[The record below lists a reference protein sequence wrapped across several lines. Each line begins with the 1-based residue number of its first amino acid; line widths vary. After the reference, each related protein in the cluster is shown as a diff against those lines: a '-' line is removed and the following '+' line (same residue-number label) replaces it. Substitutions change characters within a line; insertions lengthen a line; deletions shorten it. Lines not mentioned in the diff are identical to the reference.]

1 MEDKVMINSI
11 QIKNYRGIKDMRIDN
26 FKKYNIFTGDNG
38 SCKTTILEALVA
50 SSSNAVTLLI
60 DMSIERG
67 MRLSKENINSFFY
80 NTKIDSEITI
90 TINDSIKTEI
100 YIDKNKNNNLDKTY
114 LNNDESFLYG
124 YMQRINKK
132 LVTDIDIFIN
142 KENKYGTIVRK
153 KIDKL
158 ERKVIL
164 ITPNNKITSTMSLK
178 IKEFIEK
185 KRKNE
190 ILELLNKFDSN
201 IDDVISDGKEIKVS
215 LKEAKEFIPISS
227 LGNGIVAILE
237 IIISTLDDLDKI
249 YIDEIETGIH
259 YLNYPKL
266 CKILID
272 ILQEKNI
279 QLFITTH
286 SKEFIEAFCYALREK
301 NEDMSLY
308 RFEKIRGNQLKQ
320 KYYSREDVLET
331 IHEGWDV
338 R

>member
-1 MEDKVMINSI
+1 MINSI

-38 SCKTTILEALVA
+38 SCKTTILEALVI
-50 SSSNAVTLLI
+50 SNTDVVSLI
-60 DMSIERG
+60 QIARERDFRLNHNNMS
-67 MRLSKENINSFFY
+67 SFFY
-80 NTKIDSEITI
+80 NTKVTDNISILVNNRYETEINLEQDDEKIFYDEYSDSEEKFLYRYVQKDNGEVVERVEVFKKNDGYSSKGKKYKDTFQKKNTIFITPKKVVGI
-90 TINDSIKTEI
+90 TLANSIKE
-100 YIDKNKNNNLDKTY
+100 L
-114 LNNDESFLYG
+114 
-124 YMQRINKK
+124 
-132 LVTDIDIFIN
+132 
-142 KENKYGTIVRK
+142 
-153 KIDKL
+153 
-158 ERKVIL
+158 
-164 ITPNNKITSTMSLK
+164 
-178 IKEFIEK
+178 IEK

-286 SKEFIEAFCYALREK
+286 SKEFIEVFCYALREK

>member
-1 MEDKVMINSI
+1 MINSV

-38 SCKTTILEALVA
+38 SCKTTILEALVI
-50 SSSNAVTLLI
+50 SNTDVVSLI
-60 DMSIERG
+60 QIARERDFRLNHNNMS
-67 MRLSKENINSFFY
+67 SFFY
-80 NTKIDSEITI
+80 NTKITDNISILVNNRYEIEINLEQDDEKIFYDEYSDSEEKFLYRYVQKDNGEVVERVEVFKKNDGYSSKGKKYKDTFQKKNTIFITPKKVVGI
-90 TINDSIKTEI
+90 TLANSIKE
-100 YIDKNKNNNLDKTY
+100 L
-114 LNNDESFLYG
+114 
-124 YMQRINKK
+124 
-132 LVTDIDIFIN
+132 
-142 KENKYGTIVRK
+142 
-153 KIDKL
+153 
-158 ERKVIL
+158 
-164 ITPNNKITSTMSLK
+164 
-178 IKEFIEK
+178 IEK

>member
-1 MEDKVMINSI
+1 MINSV

-38 SCKTTILEALVA
+38 SCKTTILEALVI
-50 SSSNAVTLLI
+50 SNTDVVSLI
-60 DMSIERG
+60 QIARERDFRLNHNNMS
-67 MRLSKENINSFFY
+67 SFFY
-80 NTKIDSEITI
+80 NTKVTDNISILVNNRYETEINLEQDDEKIFYDEYSDSEEKFLYRYVQKDNGEVVERVEVFKKNDGYSSKGKKYKDTFQKKNTIFITPKKVVRI
-90 TINDSIKTEI
+90 TLANSIKE
-100 YIDKNKNNNLDKTY
+100 L
-114 LNNDESFLYG
+114 
-124 YMQRINKK
+124 
-132 LVTDIDIFIN
+132 
-142 KENKYGTIVRK
+142 
-153 KIDKL
+153 
-158 ERKVIL
+158 
-164 ITPNNKITSTMSLK
+164 
-178 IKEFIEK
+178 IEK

-308 RFEKIRGNQLKQ
+308 RFEKIRSNQLKQ

>member
-1 MEDKVMINSI
+1 MINSI

-38 SCKTTILEALVA
+38 SCKTTILEALVI
-50 SSSNAVTLLI
+50 SNTDVVSLI
-60 DMSIERG
+60 QIARERDF
-67 MRLSKENINSFFY
+67 RLNHNNMNSFFY
-80 NTKIDSEITI
+80 NTKVTDNISILVNNRYETEINLEQDDEKIFYDEYSDSEEKFLYRYVQKDNGEVVERVEVFKKNDGYSSKGKKYKDTFQKKNTIFITPKKVVGI
-90 TINDSIKTEI
+90 TLANSIKE
-100 YIDKNKNNNLDKTY
+100 L
-114 LNNDESFLYG
+114 
-124 YMQRINKK
+124 
-132 LVTDIDIFIN
+132 
-142 KENKYGTIVRK
+142 
-153 KIDKL
+153 
-158 ERKVIL
+158 
-164 ITPNNKITSTMSLK
+164 
-178 IKEFIEK
+178 IEK

>member
-38 SCKTTILEALVA
+38 SCKTTILEALVI
-50 SSSNAVTLLI
+50 SNTDVVSLI
-60 DMSIERG
+60 QIARERDF
-67 MRLSKENINSFFY
+67 RLNHNNMNSFFY
-80 NTKIDSEITI
+80 NTKVTDNISILVNNRYETEINLEQDDEKIFYDEYSDSEEKFLYRYVQKDNGEVVERVEVFKKNDGYSSKGKKYKDTFQKKNTIFITPKKVVGI
-90 TINDSIKTEI
+90 TLANSIKE
-100 YIDKNKNNNLDKTY
+100 L
-114 LNNDESFLYG
+114 
-124 YMQRINKK
+124 
-132 LVTDIDIFIN
+132 
-142 KENKYGTIVRK
+142 
-153 KIDKL
+153 
-158 ERKVIL
+158 
-164 ITPNNKITSTMSLK
+164 
-178 IKEFIEK
+178 IEK

>member
-1 MEDKVMINSI
+1 MINSI

-38 SCKTTILEALVA
+38 SCKTTILEALVI
-50 SSSNAVTLLI
+50 SNTDVVSLI
-60 DMSIERG
+60 QIARERDFRLNHNNMS
-67 MRLSKENINSFFY
+67 SFFY
-80 NTKIDSEITI
+80 NTKVTDNISILVDNRYETEINLEQDDEKIFYDEYSDSEEKFLYRYVQKDNGEVVERVEVFKKNDGYSSKGKKYKDTFQKKNTIFITPKKVVGI
-90 TINDSIKTEI
+90 TLANSIKE
-100 YIDKNKNNNLDKTY
+100 L
-114 LNNDESFLYG
+114 
-124 YMQRINKK
+124 
-132 LVTDIDIFIN
+132 
-142 KENKYGTIVRK
+142 
-153 KIDKL
+153 
-158 ERKVIL
+158 
-164 ITPNNKITSTMSLK
+164 
-178 IKEFIEK
+178 IEK

-308 RFEKIRGNQLKQ
+308 RFEKIRSNQLKQ

>member
-38 SCKTTILEALVA
+38 SCKTTILEVLVI
-50 SSSNAVTLLI
+50 SNTDVVSLI
-60 DMSIERG
+60 QIARERDFRLNHNNMS
-67 MRLSKENINSFFY
+67 SFFY
-80 NTKIDSEITI
+80 NTKVTDNISILVNNRYETEINLEQDDEKIFYDEYSDSEEKFLYRYVQKDNGEVVERVEVFKKNDGYSSKGKKYKDTFQKKNTIFITPKKVVGI
-90 TINDSIKTEI
+90 TLANSIKE
-100 YIDKNKNNNLDKTY
+100 L
-114 LNNDESFLYG
+114 
-124 YMQRINKK
+124 
-132 LVTDIDIFIN
+132 
-142 KENKYGTIVRK
+142 
-153 KIDKL
+153 
-158 ERKVIL
+158 
-164 ITPNNKITSTMSLK
+164 
-178 IKEFIEK
+178 IEK

>member
-38 SCKTTILEALVA
+38 SCKTTILEALVI
-50 SSSNAVTLLI
+50 SNTDVVSLI
-60 DMSIERG
+60 QIARERDFRLNYNNMS
-67 MRLSKENINSFFY
+67 SFFY
-80 NTKIDSEITI
+80 NTKVTDNISILVNNRYETEINLEQDDEKIFYDEYSDSEEKFLYRYVQKDNGEVVERVEVFKKNDGYSSKGKKYKDTFQKKNTIFITPKKVVGI
-90 TINDSIKTEI
+90 TLANSIKE
-100 YIDKNKNNNLDKTY
+100 L
-114 LNNDESFLYG
+114 
-124 YMQRINKK
+124 
-132 LVTDIDIFIN
+132 
-142 KENKYGTIVRK
+142 
-153 KIDKL
+153 
-158 ERKVIL
+158 
-164 ITPNNKITSTMSLK
+164 
-178 IKEFIEK
+178 IEK

>member
-1 MEDKVMINSI
+1 MINSV

-38 SCKTTILEALVA
+38 SCKTTILEALVI
-50 SSSNAVTLLI
+50 SNTDVVSLI
-60 DMSIERG
+60 QIARERDFRLNHNNMS
-67 MRLSKENINSFFY
+67 SFFY
-80 NTKIDSEITI
+80 NTKVTDNISILVDNRYETEINLEQDDEKIFYDEYSDSEEKFLYRYVQKDNGEVVERVEVFKKNDGYSSKGKKYKDTFQKKNTIFITPKKVVGI
-90 TINDSIKTEI
+90 TLANSIKE
-100 YIDKNKNNNLDKTY
+100 L
-114 LNNDESFLYG
+114 
-124 YMQRINKK
+124 
-132 LVTDIDIFIN
+132 
-142 KENKYGTIVRK
+142 
-153 KIDKL
+153 
-158 ERKVIL
+158 
-164 ITPNNKITSTMSLK
+164 
-178 IKEFIEK
+178 IEK

-308 RFEKIRGNQLKQ
+308 RFEKIRSNQLKQ